1 MKKINTFLFSILLL
15 ASIISCNKDKGI
27 MSDRDVLQSLY
38 QSTNG
43 KGWYNKTGWGSAE
56 PLSEWYGVEVD
67 SKNRVIKINLR
78 GNNLNGTVPGSI
90 GNLQELKVLD
100 LSDNKLKGTIPNQI
114 RFLKKLSKLK
124 IDHNSFNGMIDK
136 GISELRKKDK
146 GQLISLEVDQKNR
159 FVEKQVLVKKTTNS
173 KKGRGRGKGRK
184 YTYPIQ

>member
-1 MKKINTFLFSILLL
+1 MKKINTFLLSILLIAAL
-15 ASIISCNKDKGI
+15 FSCNKDKDL

-67 SKNRVIKINLR
+67 SKNRVTKVNLR
-78 GNNLNGTVPGSI
+78 GNNLNGTVPGNI
-90 GNLQELKVLD
+90 GNLQELKILD
-100 LSDNKLKGTIPNQI
+100 LSDNKLRGSIPNQI
-114 RFLKKLSKLK
+114 RFLKKLSRLK
-124 IDHNSFNGMIDK
+124 MNHNSFTGMIDK

-159 FVEKQVLVKKTTNS
+159 FIEKQVLVKRTTNS
-173 KKGRGRGKGRK
+173 KKGRGRGKK